1 MLFQRNYIASF
12 NDASDRFFR
21 SNQALLICQEGCEHY
36 TLHDDDEAQQMPLKW
51 YECQPV
57 MSKKI
62 VVMHL
67 QLAT

>member
-1 MLFQRNYIASF
+1 MGYDHYNLH
-12 NDASDRFFR
+12 ND
-21 SNQALLICQEGCEHY
+21 E
-36 TLHDDDEAQQMPLKW
+36 EAVQMPLRW

-67 QLAT
+67 QLRT